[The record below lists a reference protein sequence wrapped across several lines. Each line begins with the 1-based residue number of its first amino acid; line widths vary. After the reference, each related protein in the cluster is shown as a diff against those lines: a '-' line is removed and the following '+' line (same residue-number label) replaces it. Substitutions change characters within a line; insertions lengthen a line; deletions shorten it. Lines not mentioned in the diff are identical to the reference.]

1 MLAHPCGSCSY
12 SWEEEN
18 VRPNFLIVGAPKC
31 GTTAMWRY
39 LQQHPDIFLSPRK
52 DMHYFGSDLDFRVR
66 TRFSKDEYE
75 AFFSDSNEQAR
86 GEASVWYLFS
96 KNAAEEI
103 YEYDPKMN
111 IIIMLR
117 DPIPLMYA
125 HYTQMRLNALGDE
138 DISTF
143 EEALAAEPA
152 RKRGQRI
159 PKHNTLP
166 SALLYTEIG
175 RLSVQIQRYLDVF
188 PQEQILF
195 LFQEDMGKNM
205 EAVYRQTLDFLGV
218 NQNHQTSFARV
229 NTHKEIRFEWMR
241 TLIGATPQSLKSLLP
256 PKRRARLSRWLRRVN
271 MKHAKRPKLDPEFEK
286 KLRTQFSSE
295 IDALS
300 AIVGRNLDHW
310 KHREL

>member
-1 MLAHPCGSCSY
+1 MLVHPYGSCSY

-39 LQQHPDIFLSPRK
+39 LQQHPNIFLSPRK

-75 AFFSDSNEQAR
+75 AFFSDSKEQAR

-96 KNAAEEI
+96 KTAAEEI
-103 YEYDPKMN
+103 YEYDPNMK

-218 NQNHQTSFARV
+218 DQNHQTSFARV

>member
-1 MLAHPCGSCSY
+1 
-12 SWEEEN
+12 
-18 VRPNFLIVGAPKC
+18 
-31 GTTAMWRY
+31 
-39 LQQHPDIFLSPRK
+39 
-52 DMHYFGSDLDFRVR
+52 MHYFGSDLDFRVR
-66 TRFSKDEYE
+66 TRFSQEEYE
-75 AFFSDSNEQAR
+75 GFFSQSTEQAR

-103 YEYDPKMN
+103 HAYDPSMK

-138 DISTF
+138 DITTF

-188 PQEQILF
+188 PRENILF
-195 LFQEDMGKNM
+195 LFQEDMGENI
-205 EAVYRQTLDFLGV
+205 EAVYRQTLEFLGV
-218 NQNHQTSFARV
+218 DLNHQISFERI

-241 TLIGATPQSLKSLLP
+241 TLIGATPQSVKSLLP
-256 PKRRARLSRWLRRVN
+256 PRRRAKLSRWLRHIN
-271 MKHAKRPKLDPEFEK
+271 MRHAKRPKLDPELEK
-286 KLRTQFSSE
+286 KLRTQFSGE

-300 AIVGRNLDHW
+300 TIVGRKLDHW